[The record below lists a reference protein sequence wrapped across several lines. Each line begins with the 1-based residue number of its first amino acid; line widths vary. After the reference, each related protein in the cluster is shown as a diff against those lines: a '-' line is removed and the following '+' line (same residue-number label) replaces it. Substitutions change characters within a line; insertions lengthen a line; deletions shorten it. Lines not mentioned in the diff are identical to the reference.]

1 MENQYEQLQQTLSDY
16 RKLMKETEDKIQ
28 GVMEDLAKDRLVRTI
43 RVEDIRDVLERLGTT
58 GDRIWIAYGKLYGK
72 EAPET
77 VARAEEELGDQ
88 LKKLRAQAAV
98 IERFLSLKTKD
109 QKAAPPLL
117 SEQDALV
124 KDPGQDITKHRY
136 FMSAMDVTC
145 KRQSEFGINMPLLI
159 RSFDPEL
166 IGALWEGKIT
176 EDHTGTREQYPEVF
190 SALMPKSL
198 PETAGSTEQ
207 TTETETA
214 QMPSAKK
221 KRGKKSA
228 GKTEPEGQLSL
239 HLEEETRAQVLTE
252 AEVAITQAQE
262 RKLQDEPVQMN
273 ADGQIKKEELACETE
288 NDAERELQDRK
299 DILEREC
306 DKMSDYTIME
316 IQKEISEMREL
327 LKDLTEAV
335 PPVKEDAYQTFT
347 TKISNVGNPSR
358 IKLGGKVILSV
369 LNGNLRV
376 YQAAFRQMGS
386 ITERLASFVTGET
399 PDRVHGAIQRLYNT
413 GIILRTTWEDN
424 HHILYNVAT
433 DKQSGIRTGW
443 GDSSLQD
450 LGYREDTYPY
460 IQKISLNG
468 VRGTIK
474 EASQAYACLIKC
486 LFLEAFY
493 DTYKIRAKAT
503 GVKDWEDSLICV
515 MEMSGAFFIMHRHE
529 NRNYILIYVSG
540 ITAQVFQKFRHY
552 MVLFGAKVKDPS
564 FTMVCAAT
572 DEVLAKAAAAAM
584 KRTLKH
590 LPLDM
595 EYQAVALP
603 PDDPEKAAALLMD
616 GCTGA
621 GHHEADIK
629 ETAAPE
635 NAGAEGSALQPEE
648 ELVKPDPSGASQEK
662 EQEELKEAKSEDRS
676 IPETAKEPET
686 KEPETKEPEKDHVRS
701 TKTTNRTKPQSAA
714 IAASELL
721 KSLMPQGTKGTQKLV
736 GPEKISGSSVT
747 RASEKQKP
755 EKPVKQEKKQEKQI
769 VQATP
774 TEQPQAETQ
783 KAETQKEVRIREE
796 KTARFLKCCLSQ
808 NAYALFPFLDAA
820 GMAGSSLYR
829 MASFAMDEPSVSH
842 TYSSVGITE
851 AFEEGAED
859 TNSQLLYLASA
870 MRVICGDSGQTDH
883 GIRGIY
889 DMARG
894 YADSTA
900 SPAFNSLLYEMTE
913 FRKQDA
919 HGAWFFSDIAAGNTK
934 REDMVRE
941 CSQEAGKYYNEY
953 IENYVPTDKRN
964 PRFMYMGQIMFAKNG
979 DLAQI
984 LDLAKNDDRESV
996 DLAAEEI
1003 REKFIKEG
1011 APVAA
1016 GNIDH
1021 LKLSDYIDELWKQAA
1036 TLMRTSLASSKLYG
1050 VYRSNISK
1058 KIEKIVDSVAAW
1070 VNAVRIATGSTNS
1083 RSVEIYKQHTKAWTK
1098 LAQTAKKEILSN
1110 PDLASATIG
1119 AGALIMVLD
1128 DCISC
1133 FNGRSQEAADRR
1145 KFFYINLLPS
1155 GVITLDENLL
1165 PDTARRHRILD
1176 GFDLTERMIAFA
1188 AEKHQE
1194 DLDAYMTRIITSRQ
1208 EEDHDYGSA
1217 LQICDF
1223 LEECMGK
1230 RIAEIRSEILGAKV
1244 SGGIEYAL
1252 NSFREDLELAQGYGM
1267 LDNLDGRK
1275 EQILTDVEESYKACS
1290 KSGNYG
1296 YFYRLVNAYRKQI
1309 VTDSEERKAAVE
1321 EMFRKVTKPDSGY
1334 EVSEKMKAQIE
1345 AMISRN
1351 NYTVAEDLIG
1361 RVQSGDIADALAESG
1376 MEKDYLDDFIRT
1388 FPTWYRMAHVK
1399 PQAETPELATAWIKE
1414 KNSQAGEEKIQMI
1427 LGLMGFKTAFVKRVK
1442 GKQNDTYE
1450 VRLQTP
1456 KSRKKDAY
1464 QHPVSAFGSEAE
1476 KTSFHVVCL
1485 YGKYTVAELK
1495 STICADGLNKNT
1507 IVLMTHKFPMPERRI
1522 IAHRMH
1528 TEMQGKTVLVV
1539 DQPLMMYL
1547 ATNCKTSVMT
1557 QALMQ
1562 IAVPYASYQPYLPS
1576 SNADIRV
1583 EMFNGRKKELAEI
1596 ESPVG
1601 ANIIYGGRQLGK
1613 SAILKM
1619 AARELD
1625 HDENGDRAV
1634 LVDIRLNKVAEAA
1647 RSVSRMLIAN
1657 GILAEESETDNW
1669 DDLTYAIR
1677 MALTK
1682 DDAPE
1687 YLLLMMDEADAFI
1700 ADCKNYEYAPI
1711 ARLKALQEMPGNRF
1725 KFVIAGLRDVI
1736 RFTKGAAAGGNSVLP
1751 QLRSITVKPFEY
1763 NEAKSLIEEPL
1774 WYLGF
1779 RFSETT
1785 EPLVNTILANTNYFP
1800 GLIQLY
1806 CEKLVEALAKPDYAG
1821 YDRSVT
1827 PPYVLSERHIK
1838 KVLADEEFQKEVR
1851 EKYFITLRHAQDN
1864 YYHVLA
1870 YLMAYLYMSNGT
1882 DGYSPAELWK
1892 LACDLDIVKIA
1903 NLDTGEVRAL
1913 MEEMCE
1919 LNVFRK
1925 AVGDAERY
1933 IFSRYNFYQMLGD
1946 SMEDI
1951 ENKLMECM
1959 EEQ

>member
-207 TTETETA
+207 TTETETETA

-221 KRGKKSA
+221 KRGKKSV

-239 HLEEETRAQVLTE
+239 HLEEETRAQVSTE
-252 AEVAITQAQE
+252 SKVAMTQAQAQE
-262 RKLQDEPVQMN
+262 TKLQDEPVQMN

-299 DILEREC
+299 DMLEREC

-316 IQKEISEMREL
+316 IQKELSEMREL

-515 MEMSGAFFIMHRHE
+515 MEMNGAFFIMHRHE

-552 MVLFGAKVKDPS
+552 MTLFGAKVKTPS
-564 FTMVCAAT
+564 FIMVCAAT
-572 DEVLAKAAAAAM
+572 DEALAKAAAAAM
-584 KRTLKH
+584 KRTLRH

-595 EYQAVALP
+595 KYQAVALP
-603 PDDPEKAAALLMD
+603 PDNPEKAATLLMD
-616 GCTGA
+616 SCTGA
-621 GHHEADIK
+621 GHHETDAK
-629 ETAAPE
+629 ETAIPE
-635 NAGAEGSALQPEE
+635 DAGTEGSGLQPEE
-648 ELVKPDPSGASQEK
+648 EPIQPDPSGALQEK
-662 EQEELKEAKSEDRS
+662 EQEELKETKSEDRS
-676 IPETAKEPET
+676 IPKTAKEPE
-686 KEPETKEPEKDHVRS
+686 KGHVQS
-701 TKTTNRTKPQSAA
+701 VKTTNKTKPQSAA
-714 IAASELL
+714 AMTSELL

-736 GPEKISGSSVT
+736 SQDQSSGSLVSRV
-747 RASEKQKP
+747 SEKQKP
-755 EKPVKQEKKQEKQI
+755 EKPVKQEKKQEKRQEKKST
-769 VQATP
+769 QAAP

-808 NAYALFPFLDAA
+808 NAYVLFPFLDAA
-820 GMAGSSLYR
+820 GMAGSPLYR
-829 MASFAMDEPSVSH
+829 MASFATDEPSVPH

-934 REDMVRE
+934 REDAVKE

-984 LDLAKNDDRESV
+984 LDLAKNDDRENV

-1011 APVAA
+1011 SPVAA

-1036 TLMRTSLASSKLYG
+1036 TLMRTSLANSKLYG

-1070 VNAVRIATGSTNS
+1070 INAVRIATGSTNS

-1110 PDLASATIG
+1110 PDLASATVG
-1119 AGALIMVLD
+1119 AGTLVMVLD

-1165 PDTARRHRILD
+1165 PDTTRRHRILD
-1176 GFDLTERMIAFA
+1176 GFDLTERMTAFA

-1194 DLDAYMTRIITSRQ
+1194 GLDAYMTKIITSRQ
-1208 EEDHDYGSA
+1208 EDDHDYGSA

-1230 RIAEIRSEILGAKV
+1230 QVAETRSEILSAKV

-1275 EQILTDVEESYKACS
+1275 EQILTDVEESYKTCS

-1309 VTDSEERKAAVE
+1309 VTDSKERKAAVE
-1321 EMFRKVTKPDSGY
+1321 EMFRRVTKPDSGY
-1334 EVSEKMKAQIE
+1334 EVSDKMKAQIE

-1376 MEKDYLDDFIRT
+1376 MEKDFLDDFIRT

-1399 PQAETPELATAWIKE
+1399 AQAETPELATAWIKE
-1414 KNSQAGEEKIQMI
+1414 KNSQAGEEKIQTI

-1464 QHPVSAFGSEAE
+1464 QHPISVFGSEAE

-1485 YGKYTVAELK
+1485 YGKYTVGELK
-1495 STICADGLNKNT
+1495 NTICADGLNKNT

-1547 ATNCKTSVMT
+1547 ATNCKTSVMM

-1682 DDAPE
+1682 DGAPE

-1763 NEAKSLIEEPL
+1763 NEAMSLIEEPL

-1864 YYHVLA
+1864 YYHILA

>member
-1 MENQYEQLQQTLSDY
+1 MENQYEELQQTLSDY

-58 GDRIWIAYGKLYGK
+58 GDKIWIAYGKLYGK

-77 VARAEEELGDQ
+77 IARAEEELSDQ
-88 LKKLRAQAAV
+88 LKKLRTQAAV
-98 IERFLSLKTKD
+98 IERFLSLKTEDK
-109 QKAAPPLL
+109 KAAPPLL

-145 KRQSEFGINMPLLI
+145 KRQSEFGVNMPLLI

-176 EDHTGTREQYPEVF
+176 EDHVGIREQYKEVF
-190 SALMPKSL
+190 SALMPKSM
-198 PETAGSTEQ
+198 PETAGSIEQ
-207 TTETETA
+207 TVKAETP
-214 QMPSAKK
+214 QMSSKQ
-221 KRGKKSA
+221 
-228 GKTEPEGQLSL
+228 TEPETKLSFY
-239 HLEEETRAQVLTE
+239 LEEEDRERAQESEGDKTAIE
-252 AEVAITQAQE
+252 QEPEV
-262 RKLQDEPVQMN
+262 KLQDESAQM
-273 ADGQIKKEELACETE
+273 DIDRQIKKTE
-288 NDAERELQDRK
+288 SECKTKNDVEQELQDENVLEQEYEK
-299 DILEREC
+299 ILQ
-306 DKMSDYTIME
+306 YTAAD
-316 IQKEISEMREL
+316 IQKEISDIHSMLKEL
-327 LKDLTEAV
+327 GNAAS
-335 PPVKEDAYQTFT
+335 PVTEDAYKDFT
-347 TKISNVGNPSR
+347 TKISYVGNPSR
-358 IKLGGKVILSV
+358 VKLGGKVILSI
-369 LNGNLRV
+369 LSGNLRV
-376 YQAAFRQMGS
+376 YQAAFRQVGS

-399 PDRVHGAIQRLYNT
+399 PDHVHGAIQRLYNA
-413 GIILRTTWEDN
+413 GIVVRTTWKNNDW
-424 HHILYNVAT
+424 ILYNVAT
-433 DKQSGIRTGW
+433 DKQAGIRPGW
-443 GDSSLQD
+443 GDGSLQD
-450 LGYREDTYPY
+450 LGYQENTYPN
-460 IQKISLNG
+460 IQRISTNG
-468 VRGTIK
+468 VRGAIE
-474 EASQAYACLIKC
+474 EASEAYACLIKC

-493 DTYKIRAKAT
+493 ETYKIRAKAT
-503 GVKDWEDSLICV
+503 HITDTEDALICV
-515 MEMSGAFFIMHRHE
+515 KEMHGAFFIMHRHE
-529 NRNYILIYVSG
+529 NRNYILIYVNE
-540 ITAQVFQKFRHY
+540 IAAHIFQRFRHY
-552 MVLFGAKVKDPS
+552 MVLFGTKVKEPS

-572 DEVLAKAAAAAM
+572 DETMAKATATAIDQ
-584 KRTLKH
+584 TLKE

-595 EYQAVALP
+595 EYKTVALT
-603 PDDPEKAAALLMD
+603 PDDPERAASMLMD
-616 GCTGA
+616 RCTGGNHQDA
-621 GHHEADIK
+621 DEKEAINQKDAVV
-629 ETAAPE
+629 EEVTT
-635 NAGAEGSALQPEE
+635 QPEVNFTE
-648 ELVKPDPSGASQEK
+648 PVPSNLKKTEEK
-662 EQEELKEAKSEDRS
+662 EEQKEIKLEEAKVQEPHENLGTKKNEEDH
-676 IPETAKEPET
+676 AKATVTES
-686 KEPETKEPEKDHVRS
+686 K
-701 TKTTNRTKPQSAA
+701 TKPKSAA
-714 IAASELL
+714 TATSELL
-721 KSLMPQGTKGTQKLV
+721 KSLMPQGTKGAQKLV
-736 GPEKISGSSVT
+736 GEDKMPESSV
-747 RASEKQKP
+747 AMAPGKKNKEKPAQKGKKP
-755 EKPVKQEKKQEKQI
+755 EKKIIPE
-769 VQATP
+769 TP
-774 TEQPQAETQ
+774 AEPSKAETK
-783 KAETQKEVRIREE
+783 KAETQKDVKIREE
-796 KTARFLKCCLSQ
+796 KMARFLKDCSYQ
-808 NAYALFPFLDAA
+808 NAYALFPFLSAA
-820 GMAGSSLYR
+820 GMTESPLYR
-829 MASFAMDEPSVSH
+829 MASFAMDEPSMPHS
-842 TYSSVGITE
+842 YSSVGITE
-851 AFEEGAED
+851 AFKEGAED
-859 TNSQLLYLASA
+859 TNSQMLYLASA
-870 MRVICGDSGQTDH
+870 MRVICGDSGQTDY
-883 GIRGIY
+883 GIRGVY

-894 YADSTA
+894 YAGSTD

-913 FRKQDA
+913 FRKQDDR
-919 HGAWFFSDIAAGNTK
+919 GAWFFSDIAAGNTK
-934 REDMVRE
+934 REDAIKE

-953 IENYVPTDKRN
+953 IENYVPTEKRN
-964 PRFMYMGQIMFAKNG
+964 PRFMYMGQILFAKNG

-984 LDLAKNDDRESV
+984 LDLARNDDRGSAE
-996 DLAAEEI
+996 LAADEI
-1003 REKFIKEG
+1003 HEKFIKEG
-1011 APVAA
+1011 TTVAA

-1021 LKLSDYIDELWKQAA
+1021 LKLSDYIDEMWTQAA

-1070 VNAVRIATGSTNS
+1070 VSAVRIATGSTNS

-1098 LAQTAKKEILSN
+1098 LAQTAKKEILGN
-1110 PDLASATIG
+1110 PDLASETIG
-1119 AGALIMVLD
+1119 VGALVRVLD
-1128 DCISC
+1128 DCISY
-1133 FNGRSQEAADRR
+1133 FNGQSQEAADRR

-1155 GVITLDENLL
+1155 EVITLDENLL
-1165 PDTARRHRILD
+1165 PDTIRRHRILD
-1176 GFDLTERMIAFA
+1176 GFDLTEKMTAFA
-1188 AEKHQE
+1188 KEVHSE
-1194 DLDAYMTRIITSRQ
+1194 DLDAYMTKIITSRQ

-1223 LEECMGK
+1223 LEECMG
-1230 RIAEIRSEILGAKV
+1230 RQVAETRNEILGAKT

-1275 EQILTDVEESYKACS
+1275 EQILTDVEESYKTCS

-1321 EMFRKVTKPDSGY
+1321 EMFRKVTKPGSGY
-1334 EVSEKMKAQIE
+1334 EVSDKMKAQIE
-1345 AMISRN
+1345 DMINRN

-1361 RVQSGDIADALAESG
+1361 RVQSGDITDALTESG
-1376 MEKDYLDDFIRT
+1376 MEKDFLDDFIRT
-1388 FPTWYRMAHVK
+1388 FPTWYRMTHVK

-1414 KNSQAGEEKIQMI
+1414 KSSQAGEEKIQTI
-1427 LGLMGFKTAFVKRVK
+1427 LGLMGFKTAFVKKVK

-1450 VRLQTP
+1450 VRLQAP
-1456 KSRKKDAY
+1456 KSHKKDAY
-1464 QHPVSAFGSEAE
+1464 QHPISAFGSEAE

-1507 IVLMTHKFPMPERRI
+1507 IVLMTHKFPMPDRRI

-1634 LVDIRLNKVAEAA
+1634 LVDIRLNKVTEAA

-1657 GILAEESETDNW
+1657 GILAEENETDNW

-1677 MALTK
+1677 MALAK
-1682 DDAPE
+1682 DNAPE

-1700 ADCKNYEYAPI
+1700 EDCKNYEYAPI

-1821 YDRSVT
+1821 YDRSMT

-1864 YYHVLA
+1864 YYHILA

-1903 NLDTGEVRAL
+1903 NLDIGEVHAL

-1959 EEQ
+1959 EE